1 MKFINFDDIVSK
13 NEDNY
18 VNKNVYTPQHLCNCR
33 IIGNSGCSN

>member
-18 VNKNVYTPQHLCNCR
+18 DNKTYLPLSILVIVVL
-33 IIGNSGCSN
+33 